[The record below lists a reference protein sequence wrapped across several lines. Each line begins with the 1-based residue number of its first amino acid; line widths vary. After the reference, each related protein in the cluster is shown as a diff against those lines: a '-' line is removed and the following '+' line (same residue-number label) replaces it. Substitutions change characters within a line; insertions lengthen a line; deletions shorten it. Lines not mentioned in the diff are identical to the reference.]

1 MKRLA
6 ALCAAAALSA
16 VTATA
21 RAQSAPPP
29 RRLFGAGST
38 LGLGIESNTAN
49 RAFGS
54 VVGPAV
60 ELRFPITPRVEL
72 ALWAPV
78 FNLVW
83 INLQRDRSFL
93 WLDAFA
99 TIYPLQ
105 DAGGFFIA
113 PGLGMVWGSVDGASG
128 TGLQVPFRIGYE
140 GASAGRSFGVS
151 IAARPWFDVVFP
163 SLNVDVGA
171 RYGALLELTLIGYAT
186 RPRYTAPATSVEDAR
201 SGSGNRKTVEF
212 KSNHCRAPVNLRS
225 PSR

>member
-1 MKRLA
+1 MKPLA

-16 VTATA
+16 FTANA
-21 RAQSAPPP
+21 HAQREPP
-29 RRLFGAGST
+29 RRVFGAGGT
-38 LGLGIESNTAN
+38 LGIGIESNTAN

-54 VVGPAV
+54 VIGPAL
-60 ELRFPITPRVEL
+60 ELRVPVSHRLEI

-78 FNLVW
+78 YNLVW
-83 INLQRDRSFL
+83 INIQNNRSFL

-105 DAGGFFIA
+105 PAGGFFVA
-113 PGLGMVWGSVDGASG
+113 PGLGVVWGSVDGASG

-186 RPRYTAPATSVEDAR
+186 RAR
-201 SGSGNRKTVEF
+201 
-212 KSNHCRAPVNLRS
+212 
-225 PSR
+225 